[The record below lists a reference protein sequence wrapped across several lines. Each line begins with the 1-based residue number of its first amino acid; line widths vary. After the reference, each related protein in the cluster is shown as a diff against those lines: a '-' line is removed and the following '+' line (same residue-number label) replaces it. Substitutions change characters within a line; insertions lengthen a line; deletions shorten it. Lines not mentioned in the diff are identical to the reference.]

1 MRATSEAPRTMSH
14 AAWDGAGEARCAP
27 SVAATARRSRI
38 ESIGVRLPEQRLGTA
53 ELMQRCRRAARVD
66 LAALTGIRERR
77 VCREGE
83 DSLSLAVDAA
93 WDCLSRSR
101 HSPADLDVLI
111 SCSITKYVDGLSYRF
126 EPALSLSIKEALG
139 ASHCF
144 NFDITNACAGMLTGI
159 SILDGMIRTGRVRC
173 GMVVSGEYITSI
185 ADNAVRSVRSI
196 ASRQL
201 ASLTVGDSGAAVI
214 IDRAQGPD
222 EGIHACEL
230 VTIAEH
236 SGLCIGKPFRKGPG
250 AAMHTRAKKL
260 HQEAIA
266 HAPPMIQRTLD
277 RAGWGIEEV
286 DVLIPHQTSV
296 RAIRAGQKH
305 FSTAL
310 GGWARETVNNLDAV
324 GNTASTTHF
333 VALHRYLRE
342 GRLRAQD
349 RVMLLGFASG
359 IVVGALA
366 FQVGEL
372 GGEHARGH

>member
-1 MRATSEAPRTMSH
+1 MSDVAVYDPVEGGGTPAEA
-14 AAWDGAGEARCAP
+14 AGTWRG
-27 SVAATARRSRI
+27 RI
-38 ESIGVRLPEQRLGTA
+38 ESVGVRLPEQRLATD
-53 ELMQRCRRAARVD
+53 ELMERCRRAARVD
-66 LAALTGIRERR
+66 LASLTGIRERR

-159 SILDGMIRTGRVRC
+159 AILDAMVRAGQIRC

-214 IDRAQGPD
+214 VDRVEGADQGID
-222 EGIHACEL
+222 ACEL

-236 SGLCIGKPFRKGPG
+236 SGLCIGKPYRDGPG

-260 HQEAIA
+260 HQQAIA
-266 HAPPMIQRTLD
+266 HAPPVIQRTLD
-277 RAGWGIEEV
+277 RAGWEIEDV

-296 RAIRAGQKH
+296 RAIRAGQKY
-305 FSTAL
+305 FKAAL
-310 GGWARETVNNLDAV
+310 GGWARETVNNLDAF

-342 GRLRAQD
+342 GRLRPEN

-359 IVVGALA
+359 IVVGALV
-366 FQVGEL
+366 FHVGEL
-372 GGEHARGH
+372 GGDHVRGD

>member
-1 MRATSEAPRTMSH
+1 MSH
-14 AAWDGAGEARCAP
+14 AAWSDAGDPRRAS
-27 SVAATARRSRI
+27 SVAPDGPRSRI
-38 ESIGVRLPEQRLGTA
+38 ESIGVRLPEQRLATA

-66 LAALTGIRERR
+66 LASLTGIRERR

-101 HSPADLDVLI
+101 HRPADLDVI
-111 SCSITKYVDGLSYRF
+111 VSCSITKYVDGLSYRF

-139 ASHCF
+139 ASQCL

-159 SILDGMIRTGRVRC
+159 AILDGMIRAGRIRC

-214 IDRAQGPD
+214 VDRAERPD
-222 EGIHACEL
+222 EGIRACEL
-230 VTIAEH
+230 VSVAEH
-236 SGLCIGKPFRKGPG
+236 SGLCIGKPYRGGPG

-266 HAPPMIQRTLD
+266 HAPPLIRRTLE
-277 RAGWGIEEV
+277 RAGWRIEEV

-305 FSTAL
+305 FTAAL
-310 GGWARETVNNLDAV
+310 GGWARETVNNLDAF

-333 VALHRYLRE
+333 VALDRYLRE
-342 GRLRAQD
+342 GRLRERD
-349 RVMLLGFASG
+349 RVVLLGFASG

-366 FQVGEL
+366 FHVGEL
-372 GGEHARGH
+372 GGDHARPH